1 MKLLRFGS
9 AGLEK
14 PGVQLENGTRIDV
27 SGFGMDWDE
36 DFFFDSSNLD
46 KLKAWV
52 EDNSDSAPVIGA
64 DERLG
69 PAVKRP
75 GKLIC
80 IGLNFSDHA
89 KESGM
94 EPPKEP
100 IIFFKAT
107 SAICGPN
114 DPMVIPRG
122 SEKSDWE
129 VELAVVIGK
138 KASYVTK
145 ENALD
150 HVAGYML
157 HNDYSERAYQLER
170 GGQWVK
176 GKSCDTFAPIGPFVA
191 TKDEVADINNCGMWL
206 KVNGETKQNGNTSN
220 LIFDVPHLVSYL
232 SEFMSLHPGDIIST
246 GTPAGVG
253 LGFDPPQYLKAGDVV
268 ELGIDGLGESRQD
281 IVDME

>member
-1 MKLLRFGS
+1 MKLLRFES

-36 DFFFDSSNLD
+36 DFFFDSANID

-52 EDNSDSAPVIGA
+52 DANSDSCPAITA
-64 DERLG
+64 DTRLG

-89 KESGM
+89 NESGM
-94 EPPKEP
+94 EAPKEP

-114 DPMVIPRG
+114 DPVVIPRG
-122 SEKSDWE
+122 SEKTDWE

-170 GGQWVK
+170 RGHQQLQ
-176 GKSCDTFAPIGPFVA
+176 DVA
-191 TKDEVADINNCGMWL
+191 ESKWRH
-206 KVNGETKQNGNTSN
+206 Q
-220 LIFDVPHLVSYL
+220 
-232 SEFMSLHPGDIIST
+232 
-246 GTPAGVG
+246 AG
-253 LGFDPPQYLKAGDVV
+253 
-268 ELGIDGLGESRQD
+268 R
-281 IVDME
+281 